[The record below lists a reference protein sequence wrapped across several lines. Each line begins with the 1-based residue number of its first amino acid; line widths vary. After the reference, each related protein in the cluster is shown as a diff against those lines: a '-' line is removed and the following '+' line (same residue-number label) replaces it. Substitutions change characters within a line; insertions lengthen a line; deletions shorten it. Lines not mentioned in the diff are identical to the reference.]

1 MAELAALSLAGNI
14 VQFVDFGIR
23 LFRDLNELYKSPEGA
38 KAEHL
43 ELEAVTTDLKCLAQ
57 NLQQTVGPSTQDD
70 IALGKLAAG
79 CEKLACE
86 LLGVLDKLKVKKE
99 QNQKLASFQQ
109 VLILV
114 LKEKDVR
121 ALEKRLEKYR
131 EQLSKRLIYF
141 LRFVSA

>member
-1 MAELAALSLAGNI
+1 MS
-14 VQFVDFGIR
+14 R
-23 LFRDLNELYKSPEGA
+23 PE
-38 KAEHL
+38 
-43 ELEAVTTDLKCLAQ
+43 
-57 NLQQTVGPSTQDD
+57 PSTNGRPIHARR

>member
-1 MAELAALSLAGNI
+1 LTSASGFSATSRS
-14 VQFVDFGIR
+14 FT
-23 LFRDLNELYKSPEGA
+23 SPQKEA
-38 KAEHL
+38 RQEHL

-57 NLQQTVGPSTQDD
+57 KLQQTVGPATQDD

-99 QNQKLASFQQ
+99 QNKKLASLQQ
-109 VLILV
+109 VLIFV
-114 LKEKDVR
+114 LKEKDIQ

-131 EQLSKRLIYF
+131 EQLAKRLIYF
-141 LRFVSA
+141 LRFVST